1 MIDFSKV
8 FFSIFWANR
17 KLPLCWVRVSYSLP
31 FIRNFR
37 SIFHHIPNCE
47 HSSFTLHHIP
57 KLIRL
62 ATFFTLHSSPHTQAH
77 SLGFTLHSSFFI
89 LHSSLFTLKNYPT
102 LPSKLISKSF
112 WASTANS
119 IGSLLSTSFPK
130 PFTMSEIAFSV
141 SIPR

>member
-8 FFSIFWANR
+8 FFSIFWILG
-17 KLPLCWVRVSYSLP
+17 KSQVTSLLVRVSYSLP
-31 FIRNFR
+31 YIRNF
-37 SIFHHIPNCE
+37 SFIFHQIPNCE
-47 HSSFTLHHIP
+47 HSSLFI
-57 KLIRL
+57 
-62 ATFFTLHSSPHTQAH
+62 LHSS
-77 SLGFTLHSSFFI
+77 LFTLHSSFFT
-89 LHSSLFTLKNYPT
+89 LHSSLFTLHSSFFTLKNYPT

-130 PFTMSEIAFSV
+130 PFTMREIAFSV

>member
-17 KLPLCWVRVSYSLP
+17 KLPLCWCESHTLFHLFATLALFSITYPTVS
-31 FIRNFR
+31 I
-37 SIFHHIPNCE
+37 
-47 HSSFTLHHIP
+47 
-57 KLIRL
+57 
-62 ATFFTLHSSPHTQAH
+62 LHSSPHTQAH
-77 SLGFTLHSSFFI
+77 SLGFILHSSFFTLHSSFFT

>member
-31 FIRNFR
+31 FIRNFS

-89 LHSSLFTLKNYPT
+89 LHSSLFTLKK
-102 LPSKLISKSF
+102 LPH
-112 WASTANS
+112 TAFQANFQKFL
-119 IGSLLSTSFPK
+119 GFYGKFHRELVKYFLPK
-130 PFTMSEIAFSV
+130 TIHDE
-141 SIPR
+141 

>member
-8 FFSIFWANR
+8 FFSIFWILG
-17 KLPLCWVRVSYSLP
+17 KSQVTSLLVRVSYSLP
-31 FIRNFR
+31 YIRNF
-37 SIFHHIPNCE
+37 SFIFHHIPNCE
-47 HSSFTLHHIP
+47 HSSLFTTYP
-57 KLIRL
+57 SSF
-62 ATFFTLHSSPHTQAH
+62 AWLHSS
-77 SLGFTLHSSFFI
+77 LFTLHSSF
-89 LHSSLFTLKNYPT
+89 FTLKNYPT

>member
-8 FFSIFWANR
+8 FFSIFWILG
-17 KLPLCWVRVSYSLP
+17 KSQVTSLLVRVSYSLP
-31 FIRNFR
+31 YIRNF
-37 SIFHHIPNCE
+37 SFIFHHIPNCE
-47 HSSFTLHHIP
+47 HSSLFI
-57 KLIRL
+57 
-62 ATFFTLHSSPHTQAH
+62 LHSSLFILL
-77 SLGFTLHSSFFI
+77 SSFFTLHSSFFTLHSSLFI
-89 LHSSLFTLKNYPT
+89 LHSSLFILKNYPT

-130 PFTMSEIAFSV
+130 PFTMREIAFSV

>member
-8 FFSIFWANR
+8 FFSIFWILG
-17 KLPLCWVRVSYSLP
+17 KSQVTSLLMRVSYSLP
-31 FIRNFR
+31 YIRNF
-37 SIFHHIPNCE
+37 SFIFHHIPNCE
-47 HSSFTLHHIP
+47 HSSLFI
-57 KLIRL
+57 
-62 ATFFTLHSSPHTQAH
+62 LHSS
-77 SLGFTLHSSFFI
+77 LFTLHSSFFTLHSSLFT

-130 PFTMSEIAFSV
+130 PFTMREIAFSV

>member
-8 FFSIFWANR
+8 FFSIFWILG
-17 KLPLCWVRVSYSLP
+17 KSQVTSLLVRVSYSLP
-31 FIRNFR
+31 YIRNF
-37 SIFHHIPNCE
+37 SFIFHHIPNCE
-47 HSSFTLHHIP
+47 HSSF
-57 KLIRL
+57 
-62 ATFFTLHSSPHTQAH
+62 FTTYPSSFAW
-77 SLGFTLHSSFFI
+77 LHSSFFI
-89 LHSSLFTLKNYPT
+89 LHSSLFILHSSFFTLKNYPT

-130 PFTMSEIAFSV
+130 PFTMREIAFSV

>member
-1 MIDFSKV
+1 MKNQSKV
-8 FFSIFWANR
+8 FFSIFWILG
-17 KLPLCWVRVSYSLP
+17 KSQVTSLLVRVSYSLP
-31 FIRNFR
+31 YIRNF
-37 SIFHHIPNCE
+37 SFIFHHIPNCE
-47 HSSFTLHHIP
+47 HSSLFTLHSSLFILHHIP

-62 ATFFTLHSSPHTQAH
+62 A
-77 SLGFTLHSSFFI
+77 SLFI
-89 LHSSLFTLKNYPT
+89 LHSSFFTLKNYPT

>member
-17 KLPLCWVRVSYSLP
+17 KLPLCWYESHTLFHLFATLALFSITYPTVSILP
-31 FIRNFR
+31 
-37 SIFHHIPNCE
+37 
-47 HSSFTLHHIP
+47 
-57 KLIRL
+57 
-62 ATFFTLHSSPHTQAH
+62 
-77 SLGFTLHSSFFI
+77 SFFI
-89 LHSSLFTLKNYPT
+89 LHSSFFTTYPSSFAWLHSSLFILHSSFFTLKNYPT

-130 PFTMSEIAFSV
+130 PFTMREIAFSV

>member
-17 KLPLCWVRVSYSLP
+17 KLPLCWCESHTLFHLFATLALFSITYPTVSILPSL
-31 FIRNFR
+31 FI
-37 SIFHHIPNCE
+37 
-47 HSSFTLHHIP
+47 LHHIP

-62 ATFFTLHSSPHTQAH
+62 A
-77 SLGFTLHSSFFI
+77 SLFILHSSFFI

>member
-1 MIDFSKV
+1 MRNQSKV

-17 KLPLCWVRVSYSLP
+17 KLPLCWCESHTLFHLFATLALFSITYPTVSILPSL
-31 FIRNFR
+31 FIL
-37 SIFHHIPNCE
+37 
-47 HSSFTLHHIP
+47 HSSLFILHSSLFILHHIP

-62 ATFFTLHSSPHTQAH
+62 ATP
-77 SLGFTLHSSFFI
+77 FI

-119 IGSLLSTSFPK
+119 IGSLLSTSLPK
-130 PFTMSEIAFSV
+130 PFTMREIAFSV